1 MGRISLPVLTVGLI
15 FGAVP
20 LWAQNACDL
29 SPDGKI
35 DAADVQAAVN
45 MTLNPSTCTANIAG
59 SKVCNVVVVQRVVNA
74 SLGGS
79 CLTSTGLHVVSLS
92 WAGSTG
98 AAAYKVYRGT
108 TSGGPYS
115 LLASLGT
122 TTTYMDTTVVS
133 GNTYYYV
140 VTAIDSKG
148 SASTNSN
155 QSQAVIPTP

>member
-1 MGRISLPVLTVGLI
+1 MGRISLPVLTIGIV
-15 FGAVP
+15 FGAIP

-29 SPDGKI
+29 SSDGKI

-59 SKVCNVVVVQRVVNA
+59 SKVCNVVVVQRVVKA

-92 WAGSTG
+92 WVGSTG
-98 AAAYKVYRGT
+98 ATAYKVYRGIA
-108 TSGGPYS
+108 SGGPYT
-115 LLASLGT
+115 LLASPGT
-122 TTTYMDTTVVS
+122 TTTYTDTTVVS
-133 GNTYYYV
+133 GSTYYYV

-148 SASTNSN
+148 AASPYSN
-155 QSQAVIPTP
+155 QSQAVIPIP